1 MTRSVARAVGGE
13 RVDLRRLDPPVRDG
27 CEPYDVL
34 SVMSMLRR
42 MLRAMKYAAKEEHF
56 AVVAGAAVT
65 LILVGTVT
73 YSLGEGWNVI
83 DGFYFAVCTLT
94 TSSIADP
101 NLTLTHEALKLFTAI
116 YVLTGIGI
124 LVELARELGV
134 GFVKERSARHAPGT
148 TRKIRPRHSRRDSS
162 APESGC

>member
-1 MTRSVARAVGGE
+1 MAVRAAVVGEMLGG
-13 RVDLRRLDPPVRDG
+13 RCRRTVRDR
-27 CEPYDVL
+27 CEPYDVM
-34 SVMSMLRR
+34 SVVHMLRR
-42 MLRAMKYAAKEEHF
+42 MLGAMKYAAREENF

-73 YSLGEGWNVI
+73 YSLGEGWNVA

-101 NLTLTHEALKLFTAI
+101 DLTLTHESLKLFTAL

-124 LVELARELGV
+124 LVEMARQLGV
-134 GFVKERSARHAPGT
+134 GFIKVREEHHATRHA
-148 TRKIRPRHSRRDSS
+148 RDHKEDPPETQS
-162 APESGC
+162 AG